1 MSVKDFLLSKKEAAL
16 AEASDYE
23 AQSSQYDIELKAAE
37 DKGFDLGIAQAG
49 VPAGDKIYTEADLQA
64 ELAIKQA
71 LIDAGSEKIVALEAK
86 VVELENAQ
94 DFKVAQFKAK
104 LKSKYEE
111 LQVIESQAETGF
123 ADLLA

>member
-1 MSVKDFLLSKKEAAL
+1 MSVKEFLLNKKEAAL

-37 DKGFDLGIAQAG
+37 DKGFDLGIAQSG

-86 VVELENAQ
+86 IVELENAQ
-94 DFKVAQFKAK
+94 DFKVAQFKAQ